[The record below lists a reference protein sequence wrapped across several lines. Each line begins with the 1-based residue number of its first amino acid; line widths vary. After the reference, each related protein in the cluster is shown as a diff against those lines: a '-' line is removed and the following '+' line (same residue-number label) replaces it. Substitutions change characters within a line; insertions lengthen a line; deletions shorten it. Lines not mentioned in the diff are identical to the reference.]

1 MKINISDIKI
11 ILQEVFINSDIPENV
26 QDLKLGD
33 LEEWDSLGNFNF
45 LLAVENFF
53 DIRFELD
60 EIGEIKSVQD
70 VINHLH
76 NSK

>member
-33 LEEWDSLGNFNF
+33 FEEWDSLGNFNF

-70 VINHLH
+70 VISHLN

>member
-1 MKINISDIKI
+1 MKINISDIKT

-33 LEEWDSLGNFNF
+33 FEEWDSLGNFNF

-70 VINHLH
+70 VISHLN

>member
-11 ILQEVFINSDIPENV
+11 ILQEVFINSDIPDNV